1 MPTDC
6 SNITGRRSAC
16 HSAESL
22 FGTAVDVSVVYEHN
36 SLGSPGNS
44 NTHALK
50 VQIIE
55 NPVANNL
62 IAL

>member
-1 MPTDC
+1 MPTDPDC
-6 SNITGRRSAC
+6 
-16 HSAESL
+16 
-22 FGTAVDVSVVYEHN
+22 
-36 SLGSPGNS
+36 S